1 MRGNKRLKS
10 LPSSLTT
17 PLTYRS
23 KFSRLSS
30 EISTTLFPK
39 AIAPSGGQTSNL
51 LLGTID
57 KLTSYK
63 LDVRG
68 TTLLSGAVTI
78 ADNYTLPTAAPGS
91 NNYVLVGDTDG
102 TVAWEAQS
110 GGGGGGTP
118 GGADQNIQYNNGG
131 SFGGIAAFGF
141 DDTDIVLGATTKLYF
156 DGSGGPPIAAGD
168 TYLVESSADVLDIY
182 VGAANMMK
190 FTEAG
195 TDVIDITANTNI
207 TGATTMSSTLGTA
220 GLITASGGLT
230 MHTSQDFT
238 MGTIATNDILIS
250 TDSVGTV
257 DTALVTAKYVG
268 TFYAPVAIT
277 GTVTTANSPVANDFA
292 RFTDA
297 DTIEGRSYSETRS
310 DLGLGSAA
318 LRAAED
324 TLTDGSNLPDGA
336 AIKSYGDTNWANEI
350 DISGTP
356 SAGQYA
362 KWTDADTVEGATLGS
377 AILRDAEDTLTDG
390 SNLPDGAAIKAYG
403 DSNWSGTGP
412 WTSGSGFIY
421 PTVTTDDL
429 VIGASAQTAATV
441 VVDVQGTGTAK
452 SNFDIMALTNKVNAA
467 DMDLTV
473 TSILFNQY
481 YYDAS
486 TPAIENLGRIG
497 FSANNDWTSTASTRD
512 STFYIATV
520 KDGNIN
526 SAAPGQFSVN
536 ELGDANVQ
544 HSLDMG
550 GLGAEGIGTTL
561 TIGSPTAN
569 EPTIVM
575 TNGADDATAPIIEL
589 YNKRSHLAITGPSDN
604 DSGGVIKFYTDN
616 DADAKTEAAR
626 ISAKMANVNDGVER
640 GYMALSVAEYDGTMT
655 EGFVMSGGSSDG
667 VINTNF
673 PTAGTLGIS
682 GNTTIEGTSLLSGN
696 TTVTG
701 TLTTTGIATLADA
714 STLASDAAPT
724 ADAEI
729 ANKKYV
735 DDNAGGGGTVT
746 TANSPVANDFAR
758 FTDSTTI
765 EGRDY
770 TQTKSDLSLGN
781 VENTALSTWAGTTN
795 ITTLGTITAGTW
807 TGTEIGLGYGGTEL
821 VGETDGKIVVAD
833 GAGAPTHLDIGS
845 STGITILG
853 TIATGVWNGTAIDL
867 SLIHI

>member
-336 AIKSYGDTNWANEI
+336 AIKSYGDT
-350 DISGTP
+350 
-356 SAGQYA
+356 
-362 KWTDADTVEGATLGS
+362 
-377 AILRDAEDTLTDG
+377 
-390 SNLPDGAAIKAYG
+390 
-403 DSNWSGTGP
+403 NWSGTGP